1 MIEETMKIPEPI
13 IEPATSIVESSR
25 PRPLTSFCSATGA
38 SVVAVVIVCRL
49 TRRRVNHHSTV
60 LRNAKKSR
68 VRPSILAERLNHNKC
83 LRVKRNR
90 VVSRRAMTSSHFS
103 FARRVA
109 VISSA
114 VMALV
119 LELTIALPN
128 VFARATIPQFEA
140 LPLVRSRQSHLLVR
154 AFINGKA
161 AWLTVDSGAPVSA
174 IALDR
179 RDYFQ
184 LKPATAA
191 SNLPARVQIN
201 GAFNKV
207 AIARELRM
215 GGLTLV
221 DEPMVTVDLGYSTRA
236 AQFLHEQRIDGI
248 IGADIL
254 FPTQAVLDC
263 EKQLLILNTDPDL
276 GGRVPGF
283 DRRGLKAVPIQVSD
297 GYNLY
302 VNGSING
309 TAAKLMVDTGSF
321 TTLLHRSFVR
331 RMRIA
336 TRETPYSSS
345 AVNLKERGVRVA
357 NIRKLTVGSVN
368 IMGKDVGVIDLEGL
382 IHDGLLEGSPPVAG
396 LLGAETLRRHHGII
410 DFGTRTLY
418 LR

>member
-1 MIEETMKIPEPI
+1 MPKSCSNHFAEKKEACNL
-13 IEPATSIVESSR
+13 PATDDLKSSAAC
-25 PRPLTSFCSATGA
+25 TT
-38 SVVAVVIVCRL
+38 VAVGLRRNPGFGHRIGCYRRMALSRGQRRSLKHCR
-49 TRRRVNHHSTV
+49 
-60 LRNAKKSR
+60 
-68 VRPSILAERLNHNKC
+68 
-83 LRVKRNR
+83 
-90 VVSRRAMTSSHFS
+90 
-103 FARRVA
+103 
-109 VISSA
+109 SSA
-114 VMALV
+114 RDKIICCCVPS
-119 LELTIALPN
+119 LTAKP
-128 VFARATIPQFEA
+128 
-140 LPLVRSRQSHLLVR
+140 
-154 AFINGKA
+154 

-174 IALDR
+174 IALNR
-179 RDYFQ
+179 RQYFK
-184 LKPATAA
+184 LKPIT
-191 SNLPARVQIN
+191 SESSLPARVQIN
-201 GAFNKV
+201 GAFNNV
-207 AIARELRM
+207 AIARELRI
-215 GGLTLV
+215 GGLSLV
-221 DEPMVTVDLGYSTRA
+221 DEPVVTVDLGGSARA
-236 AQFLHEQRIDGI
+236 ARMAHEPQIDGI

-263 EKQLLILNTDPDL
+263 ERQLLILKTDPNVL
-276 GGRVPGF
+276 GSFPGF
-283 DRRGLKAVPIQVSD
+283 NRRGLRAVPIQVSD

-302 VNGSING
+302 VNGAVNG